1 MAAATA
7 KSDRLKEANG
17 KKMWATRVKIYDISD
32 ELGGRFDEKVR
43 GGGTHVISAANS
55 CAQMAII
62 KDKKAELERIL
73 MVEPEQPKKRQ
84 LEHRG
89 AEQQE
94 PGPAMMKRTK
104 KQTLPDGTIQEVVE
118 EVPVEAARSTGVA
131 R

>member
-1 MAAATA
+1 MAAAAA
-7 KSDRLKEANG
+7 KSDWLKEANG
-17 KKMWATRVKIYDISD
+17 KKMCATRVKISEISD

-55 CAQMAII
+55 CFKMAII

-84 LEHRG
+84 E
-89 AEQQE
+89 EQQT
-94 PGPAMMKRTK
+94 GPAMMKRTK

-118 EVPVEAARSTGVA
+118 EVPVEAARCA
-131 R
+131 Q